1 MRTRKCDDVHDYAI
15 VAAEPAGNQRAGAG
29 KAGFRRALRGGAR

>member
-1 MRTRKCDDVHDYAI
+1 MRTRKCDEFHDYAI

-29 KAGFRRALRGGAR
+29 KAGFWRAPRGGER